1 MSKLPRNVKPQ
12 RLIKFLEKLGFEKGE
27 GRGSHVRMIH
37 HDGRWTQI
45 AVHPGPI
52 PVGTLSKIIR
62 QAELSEDDLNR
73 L

>member
-12 RLIKFLEKLGFEKGE
+12 RLIKFLQKLGFEKGE
-27 GRGSHVRMIH
+27 GRGSHIRMVH
-37 HDGRWTQI
+37 PDGRWTQV

-52 PVGTLSKIIR
+52 PTGTLSKIVR
-62 QAELSEDDLNR
+62 QAELSEDDLKE